1 MSPTSKPK
9 FKNPRAKHNFQGRTC
24 SVAGVGSYV
33 PEKTLTNHDL
43 EKMVET
49 SDEWITTRTGI
60 KERRIAAANQFTS
73 DLAAEAARRAMNA
86 SGITADQI
94 DLIIVATITP
104 DMPFPS
110 TACLVQNKIGAKR
123 AAAFDLEAACSGFIY
138 ALEIGQQFIMSRTYD
153 TVLVIG
159 AEKLSA
165 ITDWTDRNTCVLFGD
180 GAGAAVL
187 QSRPNTHGLLT
198 AVMGADGD
206 KADLLF
212 MQAGG
217 SRCPATL
224 ESVNARLHY
233 LKMEGKETFKNAV
246 QAMQT
251 AAEEALRR
259 CEVSISQIK
268 CIIPHQANRRIIES
282 VGERLGA
289 TPEQLFINLDKYGNT
304 SAASVAIALDEAV
317 RSGRIQ
323 RGDLILLV
331 VFGAG
336 LTWGAAVIEW

>member
-1 MSPTSKPK
+1 MSPSSSSK
-9 FKNPRAKHNFQGRTC
+9 FKNPRARYNFQGRTC
-24 SVAGVGSYV
+24 SITGVGAYV
-33 PEKTLTNHDL
+33 PARILTNADL

-49 SDEWITTRTGI
+49 SDEWITTRTGVR
-60 KERRIAAANQFTS
+60 ERRIAAEDEFTS
-73 DLAAEAARRAMNA
+73 DLAAKAALIAMQRA
-86 SGITADQI
+86 GVTGEQVE
-94 DLIIVATITP
+94 LIITATITP

-110 TACLVQNKIGAKR
+110 TSCLVQKKIGARR

-138 ALEIGQQFIMSRTYD
+138 GLEVAQQFIMSRTYD

-159 AEKLSA
+159 AEKLSS
-165 ITDWTDRNTCVLFGD
+165 IVDWKDRNTCVLFGD

-187 QSRPNTHGLLT
+187 QNRPNAHGLLT
-198 AVMGADGD
+198 AVMGADGE

-212 MQAGG
+212 MPGGG
-217 SRCPATL
+217 SRCPATA
-224 ESVNARLHY
+224 ESVDARMHFLR
-233 LKMEGKETFKNAV
+233 MEGKETFKNAV

-259 CEVSISQIK
+259 CEIDISRVK
-268 CIIPHQANRRIIES
+268 CIIPHQANRRIIEA

-289 TPEQLFINLDKYGNT
+289 RPEQMFINVQRYGNT

-317 RSGRIQ
+317 SSGIIQ
-323 RGDLILLV
+323 RGDLILMI